1 MVGIASCASW
11 QENPARSLQE
21 EIYCLTRKSARIG
34 SFFLQSQ
41 SRATHMLCAAGGPG
55 HVKAPTPATEDAP
68 SSTCESAS
76 PCRLLWTSA
85 GATTVDL
92 RALHCRSLGGGV
104 AHFA

>member
-11 QENPARSLQE
+11 QENSARSLQE
-21 EIYCLTRKSARIG
+21 KLSCLIRKSARLG
-34 SFFLQSQ
+34 SFLQSP
-41 SRATHMLCAAGGPG
+41 SRATHMLCAAGDTG
-55 HVKAPTPATEDAP
+55 HVKAPTLATEDAP